1 MKSQGLFVSLDIG
14 TTSVKVVV
22 AEYLNHQ
29 LNILGVGN
37 EPSNGLS
44 RGVVVDIDETVESI
58 KRAVAQAER
67 KANYKISEVIVGIPG
82 NQVSIEPCHGMYAVA
97 NENREI
103 TDKDVQNVFNA
114 AKVRSVAPEREII
127 SVIPEEFIVDGFD
140 GIRDPRGMIG
150 VRLELYANMITGA
163 KTVVHNIKRC
173 VEKAGLRVRDMVVTP
188 LAISS
193 IAMKKGER
201 DFGTILID
209 MGGGQSTAAVMHD
222 DQLKFVHVDPEGG
235 NNVTRDIS
243 IILNT
248 TMDSAE
254 HIKREYGYALPEDA
268 ASDEFFPVEVIGKE
282 DPIRVDEK
290 YLSEIIEARIVQ
302 IFENL
307 KRALDQVE
315 ARELPGGIILT
326 GGGSA
331 LPGVLELAEDIFDV
345 NVKMYVPEQMGMRN
359 PIFATSLGLI
369 KYVAEQDDIYHV
381 AKNRPQVA
389 PATPIKQSEATAP
402 TQTQKVVPL
411 QPKMEKR
418 PAESTERAPEAEQP
432 VSKEPMQEDSEKGNF
447 LDQAKKFIQQLF
459 E

>member
-37 EPSNGLS
+37 EVSNGLS

-67 KANYKISEVIVGIPG
+67 KANHKISEVIVGIPG

-97 NENREI
+97 SENKEI

-173 VEKAGLRVRDMVVTP
+173 VEKAGLRVQDMVVTP
-188 LAISS
+188 LAVSS

-209 MGGGQSTAAVMHD
+209 MGGGQTTSAVMHD

-235 NNVTRDIS
+235 DNVTKDIS

-254 HIKREYGYALPEDA
+254 RIKREYGYALPEDA
-268 ASDEFFPVEVIGKE
+268 APDEYFPVEVIGKE
-282 DPIRVDEK
+282 DPVNVDEK
-290 YLSEIIEARIVQ
+290 YLAEIIEARIVQ
-302 IFENL
+302 IFENV

-331 LPGVLELAEDIFDV
+331 LPGVVELAEDIFEV
-345 NVKMYVPEQMGMRN
+345 SVKLYVPEQMGMRN

-381 AKNRPQVA
+381 AKNRVQA
-389 PATPIKQSEATAP
+389 AAAMPAAASESQSAAH
-402 TQTQKVVPL
+402 TQKVVPL
-411 QPKMEKR
+411 QSKMDKR
-418 PAESTERAPEAEQP
+418 TVEATESGMQTAQGAAN
-432 VSKEPMQEDSEKGNF
+432 EPSSQDSQKGNF